1 MKEVITLA
9 IFALIFAALAFL
21 CRNAGNRNQDMKY
34 ANGIIERISHVDG
47 EINYYVTFK
56 ENGKMLTGKSITYPP
71 STKRLSVGD
80 AVEINYYETKARWP
94 RVIILDEDLKP
105 CENSRKFLPKVFKW
119 ISPGF
124 FVVAVLFLVKE
135 CFARLTISVSD

>member
-1 MKEVITLA
+1 MKEVITLT

-34 ANGIIERISHVDG
+34 ASGIIERISHVDG

-56 ENGKMLTGKSITYPP
+56 ESGKTLTGKSITYPP

-80 AVEINYYETKARWP
+80 VVEINYYETKSRWP

-105 CENSRKFLPKVFKW
+105 CENSLKLVPKVFKW
-119 ISPGF
+119 ISLGF
-124 FVVAVLFLVKE
+124 FVVAVLFFFKSL
-135 CFARLTISVSD
+135 L

>member
-21 CRNAGNRNQDMKY
+21 SRNAGSRNQDMKY
-34 ANGIIERISHVDG
+34 ASGVIERISHVDG

-56 ENGKMLTGKSITYPP
+56 ENGKTLTGKSITYPP

-80 AVEINYYETKARWP
+80 AVEINYYETKASWP

-105 CENSRKFLPKVFKW
+105 CENSLKFLPKVFMW
-119 ISPGF
+119 ISLGF
-124 FVVAVLFLVKE
+124 FAVAVLYLVKS
-135 CFARLTISVSD
+135 FL